1 MSNHFNESFNIIF
14 METIK
19 AIKKLIFFFFFYKN
33 ILKIFS
39 KLMLVSVDFSLIIL
53 LLGSIAW
60 EEKNINKFYIY
71 YLAIFFFLRESFKL
85 WCSLL
90 IIAIYH
96 QTKTPISFWYRR
108 RLNPRSLIQPSE
120 TLTIE
125 LTGTYYYLAT

>member
-19 AIKKLIFFFFFYKN
+19 VIKKLIFFFYKN

-39 KLMLVSVDFSLIIL
+39 KLILVSVDFSLIIL

-71 YLAIFFFLRESFKL
+71 YLAIFFLRESFKL
-85 WCSLL
+85 
-90 IIAIYH
+90 
-96 QTKTPISFWYRR
+96 
-108 RLNPRSLIQPSE
+108 
-120 TLTIE
+120 
-125 LTGTYYYLAT
+125 